1 MDVAYEF
8 NFSDHNEATR
18 WLVNVMDKAFEKGY
32 ILQSTVKAMVFD
44 ISYDYDEGLKD
55 GWTYNDLKEKAVVH
69 GSNVFLPELSFM
81 EPPKKFKDIYKA
93 YYGIFENGGWIL

>member
-1 MDVAYEF
+1 MTITYEF
-8 NFSDHNEATR
+8 NFNNATEANA

-55 GWTYNDLKEKAVVH
+55 GWTYSDLKEKAVVC

-81 EPPKKFKDIYKA
+81 EPPKEFKNIYKA
-93 YYGIFENGGWIL
+93 YYGIFEKEEV